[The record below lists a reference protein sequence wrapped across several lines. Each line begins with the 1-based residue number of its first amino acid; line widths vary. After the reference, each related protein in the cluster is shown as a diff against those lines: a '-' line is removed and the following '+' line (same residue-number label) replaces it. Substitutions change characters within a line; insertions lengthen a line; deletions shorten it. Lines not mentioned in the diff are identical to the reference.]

1 MVLTT
6 PLWCSAHHEG
16 VLVLTM
22 LRWVVEQWTG
32 KACEA
37 DGIKFELREV
47 EKMDLEVRS
56 CPLPPPHDI
65 APLPNVE

>member
-1 MVLTT
+1 
-6 PLWCSAHHEG
+6 
-16 VLVLTM
+16 M